1 MAKQLFDIFLRK
13 KEIIKEESKIK
24 IIVDN
29 RERNSLVFSELSKL
43 GFPIEFQQ
51 LPIGDYIVKDTVIER
66 KTISDFL
73 GSMLNKRLIKQ
84 LKNMQPLKSKFLIIE
99 GIDEHELYHSE
110 SHINENAIR
119 GFLLSIILNFKIPI
133 IYTKDYADTAKFLIV
148 LAKKS
153 SKEIEAG
160 INDKPKPR
168 DVKEQLQYILEGFPG
183 IGPKTARK
191 LLEEFGTLK
200 EIINTP
206 IEKLE
211 KLIGKK
217 AESFKL
223 SDKKYN

>member
-1 MAKQLFDIFLRK
+1 MPFADIFSKSEK
-13 KEIIKEESKIK
+13 KGKPIIRPK
-24 IIVDN
+24 IIIDT
-29 RERNSLVFSELSKL
+29 REKNSLIASELMRL
-43 GFPIEFQQ
+43 HCDVEFQH
-51 LPIGDYIVKDTVIER
+51 LGIGDYIVKDTVIER

-73 GSMLNKRLIKQ
+73 GSMLNKRLVKQ

>member
-1 MAKQLFDIFLRK
+1 MPFVDIFSKSEK
-13 KEIIKEESKIK
+13 KGKPIIRPK
-24 IIVDN
+24 IIVDT
-29 RERNSLVFSELSKL
+29 REKNSLIASELMRL
-43 GFPIEFQQ
+43 QCDVEFQH
-51 LPIGDYIVKDTVIER
+51 LGIGDYIVKDTVIER

-73 GSMLNKRLIKQ
+73 GSMLNKRLVKQ

-148 LAKKS
+148 LAKKPT
-153 SKEIEAG
+153 KEQESG

>member
-1 MAKQLFDIFLRK
+1 MPKCWNSTSHWRRI
-13 KEIIKEESKIK
+13 
-24 IIVDN
+24 
-29 RERNSLVFSELSKL
+29 NSL
-43 GFPIEFQQ
+43 
-51 LPIGDYIVKDTVIER
+51 
-66 KTISDFL
+66 
-73 GSMLNKRLIKQ
+73 
-84 LKNMQPLKSKFLIIE
+84 
-99 GIDEHELYHSE
+99 
-110 SHINENAIR
+110 AIR

-148 LAKKS
+148 LAKKPT
-153 SKEIEAG
+153 KEQESG